1 MSFNRDAEEARI
13 KDIISK
19 AILLDQYETI
29 PTACEHVAY
38 KLWLDEDSILVYI
51 PDDVTALN
59 YDDYEDPRIFSIH
72 LNAKSVKVVGGKSL
86 VDANFMFCRR
96 DTHENYYDNIDLTL
110 FHTENIEFMIGMFSH
125 LKIYELDLSSFDTR
139 KVRSMSRM
147 FEFSTIGKLNISSF
161 DTSHVLYM
169 SAMFKGSRI
178 YETIDFSNFRTDS
191 LLEAQD
197 MFAFSG
203 GSRILNLESFDLSN
217 AVGINYMLYHDMIDN
232 LQIIKI
238 GDIRLRNLK
247 HRPTSLFG
255 EKNIGI
261 FKSPSQELN
270 QQFII
275 DIGHA
280 PAKYYN
286 IEQDLKGVIDIE
298 SRCRLQ
304 RMWIEK
310 NQDSIYRLIETA
322 LLVKKET
329 GTTELDASEDGK
341 VFSLI
346 NTDDINFKDYI
357 KVDDSYD
364 THDGQLLKKNIE
376 DPSGVLGK
384 AFIGYKSTSE
394 NYKIDTCT
402 NGFFVAPFDLRLKGI
417 HNKCRFAFFPTNNF
431 ALSDETIT
439 KFMSEMFLINF
450 FNFINDITNYKD
462 KVKNALCNMTNKNV

>member
-1 MSFNRDAEEARI
+1 MSFDRDAEEARI

-38 KLWLDEDSILVYI
+38 KLWLDKDSILVYI

-72 LNAKSVKVVGGKSL
+72 LNARNVKVVGGKSL
-86 VDANFMFCRR
+86 IDANFMFYKGNR
-96 DTHENYYDNIDLTL
+96 NYYDSIDLTL
-110 FHTENIEFMIGMFSH
+110 FHTENIEVMTGMFSQVH
-125 LKIYELDLSSFDTR
+125 TYELDLSSFDTR
-139 KVRSMSRM
+139 KVRSMNRM

-169 SAMFKGSRI
+169 DAMFQGSRI

-191 LLEAQD
+191 LLEAQH

-203 GSRILNLESFDLSN
+203 GSRILNLEKFDLSN
-217 AVGINYMLYHDMIDN
+217 AVNINYMLFHDATDD
-232 LQIIKI
+232 LQIVKI
-238 GDIRLRNLK
+238 GDIKLRNLE
-247 HRPTSLFG
+247 HRTTSLFG
-255 EKNIGI
+255 EQNIGM

-275 DIGHA
+275 DTGHA
-280 PAKYYN
+280 PDKHYH
-286 IEQDLKGVIDIE
+286 IEQDLRRVIDIE

-310 NQDSIYRLIETA
+310 NQDSISRLIETA
-322 LLVKKET
+322 LLIKKET

-341 VFSLI
+341 VFGLI
-346 NTDDINFKDYI
+346 NTDNINFKDCI
-357 KVDDSYD
+357 KIDTLYD
-364 THDGQLLKKNIE
+364 THDGQLLSKNIA
-376 DPSGVLGK
+376 DPNGVLGK

-402 NGFFVAPFDLRLKGI
+402 NGFFVAPFELKLKRI
-417 HNKCRFAFFPTNNF
+417 YNKNRFAFFPTNHF
-431 ALSDETIT
+431 ALNDATIT

-450 FNFINDITNYKD
+450 FNFINDITNYKV
-462 KVKNALCNMTNKNV
+462 KVKNALCNMTHKNV